1 MAVTI
6 FDVCKLGPITVQ
18 CIVYPFGQR
27 PCRKRLWEHKAC
39 AQTVCLLYDLV
50 RRQRCHK
57 DRRDFVSA
65 LTQLL
70 HNVKAALVRQQKI
83 QQKNVGSV
91 PMEHLGCLVRIPC
104 VERKSPRSRR
114 ESVRSILKASLLSES
129 KIFFRCGIF
138 IRLPLK
144 NLILHTHLV

>member
-27 PCRKRLWEHKAC
+27 PCRKRLREHKAC

-83 QQKNVGSV
+83 QQKNVRSMS
-91 PMEHLGCLVRIPC
+91 MERLGCLVRISC
-104 VERKSPRSRR
+104 VKYMEVSA
-114 ESVRSILKASLLSES
+114 LTQ
-129 KIFFRCGIF
+129 GIRQEHTEGF
-138 IRLPLK
+138 I
-144 NLILHTHLV
+144 TV

>member
-6 FDVCKLGPITVQ
+6 FDVCKLRPITVQ

-27 PCRKRLWEHKAC
+27 PCRKRLREHKAC

-70 HNVKAALVRQQKI
+70 HNVKAALGRQQKI
-83 QQKNVGSV
+83 QQKNVRSV
-91 PMEHLGCLVRIPC
+91 PVERLGCLV
-104 VERKSPRSRR
+104 
-114 ESVRSILKASLLSES
+114 
-129 KIFFRCGIF
+129 
-138 IRLPLK
+138 
-144 NLILHTHLV
+144 LILCVKYMEVSALKQRIRQEDAEGVITVAK

>member
-6 FDVCKLGPITVQ
+6 FDVCKSGPITVQ
-18 CIVYPFGQR
+18 YIVYPFGQR
-27 PCRKRLWEHKAC
+27 PCRKRLREHKAC

-83 QQKNVGSV
+83 QQKNVRSV
-91 PMEHLGCLVRIPC
+91 PMEHLGCLV
-104 VERKSPRSRR
+104 
-114 ESVRSILKASLLSES
+114 
-129 KIFFRCGIF
+129 
-138 IRLPLK
+138 
-144 NLILHTHLV
+144 LILCVKYMEVSALTQGIRQEHTEGFITV

>member
-1 MAVTI
+1 M
-6 FDVCKLGPITVQ
+6 
-18 CIVYPFGQR
+18 
-27 PCRKRLWEHKAC
+27 
-39 AQTVCLLYDLV
+39 
-50 RRQRCHK
+50 
-57 DRRDFVSA
+57 SA

-83 QQKNVGSV
+83 QQKNVRSV

-104 VERKSPRSRR
+104 VEYTEVSALTQGIRQG
-114 ESVRSILKASLLSES
+114 ILKASLLSES

>member
-50 RRQRCHK
+50 RRQSCHK
-57 DRRDFVSA
+57 NRRDFIPILA
-65 LTQLL
+65 QML

-83 QQKNVGSV
+83 QQKNVRSV
-91 PMEHLGCLVRIPC
+91 PVERLGCLV
-104 VERKSPRSRR
+104 
-114 ESVRSILKASLLSES
+114 
-129 KIFFRCGIF
+129 
-138 IRLPLK
+138 
-144 NLILHTHLV
+144 LILCVKYMEVSALTQGIRQEHTEGFITV